1 MRNKVKTQKQDI
13 LDILAKKP
21 STVTELAVMSRL
33 STDTIRNR
41 LRELKSDEQVHV
53 SGWKPSGFT
62 QVKIYSSGKGRDVP
76 KLSYE
81 ELRKT
86 QLIPAVDCCAQ
97 SANKNKTIYR
107 RDFFDNFWLEV
118 ITRSKSC

>member
-13 LDILAKKP
+13 LDILVKNP
-21 STVTELAVMSRL
+21 STVTELAIQMQV

-41 LRELKSDEQVHV
+41 LRELKADKKIHV
-53 SGWKPSGFT
+53 TGWKPSGFV
-62 QVKIYSSGKGRDVP
+62 QVRIYSSGKGRDVP
-76 KLSYE
+76 KPSYE

-86 QLIPAVDCCAQ
+86 QLMPVVDCCAQ
-97 SANKNKTIYR
+97 SADKNKPVYR
-107 RDFFDNFWLEV
+107 RDFFDNFWLDV